1 MDEIATIEKKKKV
14 DKAKEQKINEQ
25 VLMSKLQSKFSPGEL
40 RQYFSVDTTC
50 DNEDDW
56 AVNGP
61 VNDSTDKIKCMPN
74 AFPNAVKIVD
84 KLYKTFNQMF
94 FGSQNQIEIRCD
106 FIEDQNGLLYFLKID
121 KVKVIAKSDMPRTW
135 ILS

>member
-1 MDEIATIEKKKKV
+1 
-14 DKAKEQKINEQ
+14 
-25 VLMSKLQSKFSPGEL
+25 MSKLQSKFSPAEL

-50 DNEDDW
+50 ENEDDW
-56 AVNGP
+56 AINGP

-94 FGSQNQIEIRCD
+94 FGSQRRLPARKRTRQAQMWRVASTARP
-106 FIEDQNGLLYFLKID
+106 QNLFQMIG
-121 KVKVIAKSDMPRTW
+121 
-135 ILS
+135 